1 MRKKIKDMKKTL
13 SLLSVVLCS
22 LGLMAESIPAGYYNH
37 INGLSD
43 SLLKSALHDSICGG
57 VRYEYGP
64 NQYHSSNNPPE
75 WQKGDLKAYGT
86 WQALPETD
94 RREDGTVW
102 DMYSNSTRYYPAKQ
116 GESGCSLNI
125 EHCLPKSWWGWSTS
139 DTRDTSLMAYKDL
152 YNLNP
157 SDAQANS
164 NKSNYAPGHVKVGD
178 KFDNG
183 SFRMDSKNKS
193 RYNYICFEPA
203 PEYRGDFARAYF
215 YMVTAYE
222 NLTWASSYSQYVS
235 NSHYRM
241 FSDSIEKVLL
251 DWHRADPVSDK
262 ELCRAD
268 RISSIQHNRN
278 PYIDYPIL
286 VEYIWG
292 NLQGQAVNLAQLTP
306 TAVGTCPEYIPAV
319 DTEHLYDTLIN
330 LPALTKNIVNAL
342 PNGYASDKIQS
353 NGTASITMG
362 ASTTDGWLSF
372 RNLALTD
379 TATLVFRASIYNTAT
394 SMQLDVY
401 AGTTLIQSITQSF
414 TQTRSELI
422 YRVTIPA
429 GTDSITVKS
438 VGGSTTKR
446 ACMQELYLL
455 QRKPSSPTGV
465 CNAQAETKPQAQ
477 LILRNGVLYIVRDQ
491 EIYTL
496 DGQKIR

>member
-1 MRKKIKDMKKTL
+1 MNKHLFLIAG
-13 SLLSVVLCS
+13 LCLAVS
-22 LGLMAESIPAGYYNH
+22 LMAEPIPQGYYNH

-43 SLLKSALHDSICGG
+43 SLLKSALHDSACGG
-57 VRYEYGP
+57 IRYEYGTT
-64 NQYHSSNNPPE
+64 QYHSTNNPPE
-75 WQKGDLKAYGT
+75 WMAGDLKAYGT
-86 WQALPETD
+86 WQALPLTD
-94 RREDGTVW
+94 RRPDGTVW
-102 DMYSNSTRYYPAKQ
+102 DMYSNSVRYYPNRQ

-125 EHCLPKSWWGWSTS
+125 EHCLPKSWWGGAVN
-139 DTRDTSLMAYKDL
+139 DAYQDL

-157 SDAQANS
+157 SDQRANS
-164 NKSNYAPGHVKVGD
+164 QKNNYPPGHVKRGD

-183 SFRMDSKNKS
+183 SFRMDKANSS
-193 RYNYICFEPA
+193 GYGYICFEPA

-401 AGTTLIQSITQSF
+401 AGTTRIQSIAQSF
-414 TQTRSELI
+414 TQTRSELT

-429 GTDSITVKS
+429 GTDSITVIS
-438 VGGSTTKR
+438 VGGSTTQR

-455 QRKPSSPTGV
+455 KRKPSSPTGV
-465 CNAQAETKPQAQ
+465 CNPQAETKPQAT
-477 LILRNGVLYIVRDQ
+477 LVLRNGVLYIVRDQ

>member
-1 MRKKIKDMKKTL
+1 MNKHLIFIAGICL
-13 SLLSVVLCS
+13 S
-22 LGLMAESIPAGYYNH
+22 LGLMAEPIPQGYYDH

-57 VRYEYGP
+57 TRYEYGA
-64 NQYHSSNNPPE
+64 NQYHSSSNPPE
-75 WQKGDLKAYGT
+75 WMAGDLKAYGT
-86 WQALPETD
+86 WQALPVTD
-94 RREDGTVW
+94 RREDGTIW
-102 DMYSNSTRYYPAKQ
+102 DMYSNSVRYYPKRQ

-125 EHCLPKSWWGWSTS
+125 EHCLPKSWWGWNSS

-164 NKSNYAPGHVKVGD
+164 NKSNYAPGHVKTGD

-222 NLTWASSYSQYVS
+222 NLTWSSTYRQYV
-235 NSHYRM
+235 NNDHYRM
-241 FSDSIEKVLL
+241 FSDSIVKVLL

-278 PYIDYPIL
+278 PFIDYPIL

-292 NLQGQAVNLAQLTP
+292 NLRGQAVNLAQMTP
-306 TAVGTCPEYIPAV
+306 TAVGVCPEYIPAE

-330 LPALTKNIVNAL
+330 LPALTKKIINAL

-362 ASTTDGWLSF
+362 ASATDGWIAFSS
-372 RNLALTD
+372 LALSD
-379 TATLVFRASIYNTAT
+379 SATLVFRASIYNTAS
-394 SMQLDVY
+394 SMQLDIY
-401 AGTTLIQSITQSF
+401 AGSALVKSITQTA
-414 TQTRSELI
+414 TQNTRNEII

-429 GTDSITVKS
+429 GTDSITLKS
-438 VGGSTTKR
+438 VGGSTSQR

-455 QRKPSSPTGV
+455 KRKPTAPSGV
-465 CNAQAETKPQAQ
+465 CNPQETTQQEARLV
-477 LILRNGVLYIVRDQ
+477 LINGVLYIKRDNQ
-491 EIYTL
+491 YYTL